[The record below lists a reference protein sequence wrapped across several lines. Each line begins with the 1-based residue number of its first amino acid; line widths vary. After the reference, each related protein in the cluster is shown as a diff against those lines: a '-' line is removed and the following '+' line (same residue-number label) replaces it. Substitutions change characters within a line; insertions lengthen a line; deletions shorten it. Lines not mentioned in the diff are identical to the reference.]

1 MSSPV
6 TVWRNH
12 KNLRNYLGKTG
23 KILVWTKVYIAPA
36 GFEHE
41 APYFVAMVKL
51 EDGSPR
57 GEAGKKMPLQLVECE
72 EKDLKPNRKVALVIR
87 KLGKVGL
94 DKVIE
99 YGVKAKPI

>member
-1 MSSPV
+1 M
-6 TVWRNH
+6 
-12 KNLRNYLGKTG
+12 TG

-41 APYFVAMVKL
+41 APYFVAIIKL
-51 EDGSPR
+51 DN
-57 GEAGKKMPLQLVECE
+57 GKKMPLQMVECE
-72 EKDLKPNRKVALVIR
+72 EKDLKINRKVALVIR

>member
-23 KILVWTKVYIAPA
+23 KVLVWTKIYIAPE

-41 APYFVAMVKL
+41 APYFVAIVKL
-51 EDGSPR
+51 EDGR
-57 GEAGKKMPLQLVECE
+57 KMPLQMVECE
-72 EKDLKPNRKVALVIR
+72 EKDLIPNRKVTLVVR

-99 YGVKAKPI
+99 YGVKAKPL